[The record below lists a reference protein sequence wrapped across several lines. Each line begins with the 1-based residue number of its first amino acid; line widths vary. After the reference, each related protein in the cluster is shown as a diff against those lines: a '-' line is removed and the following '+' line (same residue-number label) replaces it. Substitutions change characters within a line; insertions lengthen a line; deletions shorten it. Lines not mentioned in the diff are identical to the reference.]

1 MNNQPLS
8 RRSFLG
14 LSAVAAATALSGA
27 ALTGCSTSSGSA
39 SSTDSGSG
47 DQSVPNPITIACLA
61 REEPDV
67 RFVADKLK
75 DKYTIEAKV
84 FGDNNAINEATLDGS
99 VQVNYF
105 QNVPYLKSWNESK
118 GTDLVTY
125 GDTVFYTIDILVS
138 KKYKTLD
145 ELPEGAKI
153 LVANDNA
160 NRARELQLLES
171 AELLKLSEGV
181 DLPTTFDIVEN
192 PKNLEIVEVDPRS
205 RVGALPDADAMV
217 APSITVY
224 QMNDPDL
231 SVETA
236 LAKEEPSV
244 YEATGGTL
252 LVVTPDTE
260 SADPQWL
267 QDIDDAFHTDEF
279 AEFLKDTYK
288 GAKASPSK

>member
-1 MNNQPLS
+1 MQHQYLS
-8 RRSFLG
+8 RRSFL
-14 LSAVAAATALSGA
+14 SISAAAAVTALSGGFLA
-27 ALTGCSTSSGSA
+27 GCSSTTASG
-39 SSTDSGSG
+39 G
-47 DQSVPNPITIACLA
+47 DVAPDTIVVACLA

-67 RFVADKLK
+67 RFIAEKLA
-75 DKYTIEAKV
+75 DKYTIEPKV

-105 QNVPYLKSWNESK
+105 QNVPYLTAWNQSK
-118 GTDLVTY
+118 GTDLQTY
-125 GDTVFYTIDILVS
+125 GDAVFYTIDILVS

-160 NRARELQLLES
+160 NRGRELKLLES
-171 AELLKLSEGV
+171 AGLLKLTEGV
-181 DLPTTFDIVEN
+181 ELPTTFDIVEN

-205 RVGALPDADAMV
+205 RVGALLDADAMV

-236 LAKEEPSV
+236 LAKEEPEA
-244 YEATGGTL
+244 YEAAGGTI
-252 LVVTPDTE
+252 LVVTPE
-260 SADPQWL
+260 VGNAAPQWL
-267 QDIDDAFHTDEF
+267 QDIDSAFHSQEF
-279 AEFLKDTYK
+279 ADFLQETYK
-288 GAKASPSK
+288 GAKAAKTR

>member
-1 MNNQPLS
+1 MSYQIS

-14 LSAVAAATALSGA
+14 LSVVAAASALSGGLLA
-27 ALTGCSTSSGSA
+27 GCSSSS
-39 SSTDSGSG
+39 DSGAAVSQ
-47 DQSVPNPITIACLA
+47 DAPSTIVVACLA

-67 RFVADKLK
+67 RFIADKLK

-105 QNVPYLKSWNESK
+105 QNVPYLTSWNQSK
-118 GTDLVTY
+118 GTDLQTY
-125 GDTVFYTIDILVS
+125 GDAVFYTIDILVS

-171 AELLKLSEGV
+171 AGLIKLREGV
-181 DLPTTFDIVEN
+181 DLPTTFDIEEN
-192 PKNLEIVEVDPRS
+192 AKNLEIVEVDARS

-236 LAKEEPSV
+236 LAKEEPAA
-244 YEATGGTL
+244 YEAAGGTI
-252 LVVTPDTE
+252 LVVTPE
-260 SADPQWL
+260 VGGAAPQWL
-267 QDIDDAFHTDEF
+267 QDIDDAFHTQDF
-279 AEFLKDTYK
+279 ADFLQETYK
-288 GAKASPSK
+288 GAKAAKTR

>member
-1 MNNQPLS
+1 MQHQHLT

-14 LSAVAAATALSGA
+14 ISAVAAVTALSGGLLA
-27 ALTGCSTSSGSA
+27 GCS
-39 SSTDSGSG
+39 STTASGSG
-47 DQSVPNPITIACLA
+47 DAAPDTIVVACLA

-67 RFVADKLK
+67 RFIAEKLADK
-75 DKYTIEAKV
+75 YIIEAKV

-105 QNVPYLKSWNESK
+105 QNVPYLTSWNQSK
-118 GTDLVTY
+118 GTNLQTY
-125 GDTVFYTIDILVS
+125 GDAVFYTIDILVS

-160 NRARELQLLES
+160 NRGRELKLLES
-171 AELLKLSEGV
+171 AGLLKLTEGV
-181 DLPTTFDIVEN
+181 ELPTTFDIVEN
-192 PKNLEIVEVDPRS
+192 PKNLEIVEVDARS

-236 LAKEEPSV
+236 LAKEEPEA
-244 YEATGGTL
+244 YEAAGGTI
-252 LVVTPDTE
+252 LVVTPETGD
-260 SADPQWL
+260 AAPQWL
-267 QDIDDAFHTDEF
+267 QGIDSAFHTQEF
-279 AEFLKDTYK
+279 ADFLQETYK
-288 GAKASPSK
+288 GAKAAKTR

>member
-1 MNNQPLS
+1 MQHQYLS
-8 RRSFLG
+8 RRSFL
-14 LSAVAAATALSGA
+14 SISAAAAVTALSGGFLA
-27 ALTGCSTSSGSA
+27 GCSSTTASG
-39 SSTDSGSG
+39 G
-47 DQSVPNPITIACLA
+47 DVAPDTIVVACLA

-67 RFVADKLK
+67 RFIAEKLA
-75 DKYTIEAKV
+75 DKYTIEPKV

-105 QNVPYLKSWNESK
+105 QNVPYLTAWNQSK
-118 GTDLVTY
+118 GTDLQTY
-125 GDTVFYTIDILVS
+125 GDAVFYTIDILVS

-160 NRARELQLLES
+160 NRGRELKLLES
-171 AELLKLSEGV
+171 AGLLKLTEGV
-181 DLPTTFDIVEN
+181 ELPTTFDIVEN

-236 LAKEEPSV
+236 LAKEEPEA
-244 YEATGGTL
+244 YEAAGGTI
-252 LVVTPDTE
+252 LVVTPE
-260 SADPQWL
+260 VGNAAPQWL
-267 QDIDDAFHTDEF
+267 QDIDSAFRSQEF
-279 AEFLKDTYK
+279 ADFLQETYK
-288 GAKASPSK
+288 GAKAAKKR